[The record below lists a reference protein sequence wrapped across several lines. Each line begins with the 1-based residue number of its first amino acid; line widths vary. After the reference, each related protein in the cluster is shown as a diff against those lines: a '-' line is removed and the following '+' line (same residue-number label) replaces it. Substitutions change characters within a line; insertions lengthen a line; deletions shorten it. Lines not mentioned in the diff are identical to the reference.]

1 MCAWRTACSPSLD
14 DDEIA
19 TVQDLSAA
27 GTDKLRLA
35 ADACPTRAIT
45 IAEGADDARAYAKTR
60 PRTAS
65 PAQLEMGGHNPL
77 IAMSDADINRAVTAA
92 YAGAFMATGQKC
104 TGTRRI
110 FVRIY
115 GEFRERLLARMW
127 QAVIGDPADPRT
139 GVGPLVNERQY
150 NAVLDAIEQARR
162 DGASLLAGGD
172 RRDRQGYF
180 VAPTLFEDVHDQ
192 ALWHATRRSAPL
204 PRCFASRHSTRRWHA
219 QTPLSTGSPQRSSP
233 ATSEPP
239 GGSPT
244 KHKPG
249 SSTSTPQPPA
259 PRSTSHSAAS
269 RRPVGAHTNRDER
282 RSSSTRSQ

>member
-1 MCAWRTACSPSLD
+1 MICPATYVRLAHGVFALD

-92 YAGAFMATGQKC
+92 YAGAFMAAGQKC
-104 TGTRRI
+104 TAARRI

-115 GEFRERLLARMW
+115 GEFRERLLARMR

-139 GVGPLVNERQY
+139 GVG
-150 NAVLDAIEQARR
+150 
-162 DGASLLAGGD
+162 
-172 RRDRQGYF
+172 
-180 VAPTLFEDVHDQ
+180 
-192 ALWHATRRSAPL
+192 
-204 PRCFASRHSTRRWHA
+204 
-219 QTPLSTGSPQRSSP
+219 
-233 ATSEPP
+233 ATS
-239 GGSPT
+239 
-244 KHKPG
+244 
-249 SSTSTPQPPA
+249 Q
-259 PRSTSHSAAS
+259 RAS
-269 RRPVGAHTNRDER
+269 VQRRPGRHRTGAA
-282 RSSSTRSQ
+282 